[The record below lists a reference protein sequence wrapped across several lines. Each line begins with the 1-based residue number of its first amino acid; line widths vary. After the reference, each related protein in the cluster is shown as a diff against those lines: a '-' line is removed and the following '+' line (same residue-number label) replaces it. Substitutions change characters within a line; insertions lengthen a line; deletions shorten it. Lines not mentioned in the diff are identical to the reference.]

1 MVRRAK
7 GSRVTP
13 KKQAAGSALPTPP
26 PQSGRYTP
34 PIPKEFKQS
43 APWVPWVMF
52 GLLISGMLVIVGN
65 YLLDAAEIGLKSSNA
80 YLFLGL
86 ALITGGFITATKY
99 H

>member
-1 MVRRAK
+1 MVRREK
-7 GSRVTP
+7 RGRVTP
-13 KKQAAGSALPTPP
+13 KQGASPVAGTTPP
-26 PQSGRYTP
+26 HSGRYTP

-43 APWVPWVMF
+43 ARWVPWVMF

-65 YLLDAAEIGLKSSNA
+65 YLLDAADVGLESSNA

-86 ALITGGFITATKY
+86 GLITAGFITATKY

>member
-1 MVRRAK
+1 M
-7 GSRVTP
+7 STSQP
-13 KKQAAGSALPTPP
+13 H
-26 PQSGRYTP
+26 SGRYTP

-65 YLLDAAEIGLKSSNA
+65 YLLDAADIGLKSSNG

-86 ALITGGFITATKY
+86 GLITGGFITATKY